1 MSSELERDRRSVNA
15 DGLVALLW
23 RWYHVPV
30 LGILM
35 AFMFWTRTQAY
46 EAYLAHGEPIFA
58 AVDSWYHWRTVL
70 FSVENFPSRI
80 QFEVFTGYPFG
91 NYVGQ
96 FGTLFDLLI
105 AGVALLVGGGSPT
118 EETVFQVALLSVP
131 AMAALCAIPVYL
143 IGRRLGGRIGGLS
156 GVLLLA
162 LFPQTFF
169 FRTTVGQLQ
178 HHVAEVL
185 FMTCA
190 LLAMMVAVT
199 TAEREKP
206 VYEQLVDRDLSGL
219 RTPTLAAVAAGV
231 ALALYIWVWPSGVV
245 LVGIFGAYFL
255 VQLVADYLRRE
266 SPDHVAFVG
275 AVALSVTGALTA
287 LTVETTSVSATNFS
301 YMQPVLA
308 FAVAGGCVVMAGLAR
323 LFDDRG
329 IDRRYYPAAI
339 GAAAVAGL
347 GLLALVLP
355 SLFDTLVSNLFGR
368 VLPIGHSETQV
379 TIAEAQPPSDPGEHF
394 FAEFG
399 LAFFVA
405 LGGLFALLARPLA
418 GYRPKAEHLLV
429 GIWSLFVL
437 SMALTQ
443 LRFSYYLAAT
453 VAVLCAYVVGLVVN
467 WADLSTP
474 ATLRDLE
481 GYQVLVIVTVV
492 LVLLAPLSPMIA
504 GASVVDRGAA
514 AGPAVQSGDALKWE
528 GSTTWLQGN
537 TPEPGTWA
545 GADEEL
551 DYYGDYEIPEDEDF
565 AYPEGTYGVMSWW
578 DYGHLITTQG
588 ERIPHSNPF
597 QQNARSASA
606 FLLADSEERAELIL
620 EAIPTGED
628 VHDVEDAELSRL
640 ADERTDQQR
649 TEEMRYVMIDDEMV
663 SGKFSAITRW
673 SGPDYE
679 QYLEP
684 TDVEFDGESVPVQAL
699 GEPYDETMLSGLYY
713 DDASGMEHYRL
724 VHESPERT
732 QFVSVAALTGEGHW
746 ETLAVN
752 TELTPQLQFELRA
765 LLEDPTLD
773 IEDVRFFDDREA
785 SAVKTYERVEGAEL
799 VGTADASEGE
809 TVLAAVELEAESSE
823 RTFTYVQEATVDA
836 GGEFTMTVP
845 YATDNALGPDDG
857 YTDTD
862 VVATGEYTLLVG
874 DPADPVEVGET
885 AVPEGAIY
893 DGERIEVDLD
903 ELEAGEEVDAGEEG
917 SEAGGESDDEGGD

>member
-1 MSSELERDRRSVNA
+1 MSSEVERDRRSVNA
-15 DGLVALLW
+15 DALVALLW
-23 RWYHVPV
+23 RWYHVPI
-30 LGILM
+30 LGVVM

-46 EAYLAHGEPIFA
+46 EEYLAHGDPMFA

-70 FSVENFPSRI
+70 FSVENFPSRM
-80 QFEVFTGYPFG
+80 QYEVFTGYPFG

-105 AGVALLVGGGSPT
+105 AAVALVVGAGSPT

-143 IGRRLGGRIGGLS
+143 IGKRLGGRIGGLS
-156 GVLLLA
+156 GVVLLA

-185 FMTCA
+185 FMTLA
-190 LLAMMVAVT
+190 LFAMMVAVT

-206 VYEQLVDRDLSGL
+206 VYEQLLDRDVRGL
-219 RTPTLAAVAAGV
+219 KRPLLAAAAAGL

-255 VQLVADYLRRE
+255 VQLVVDYLRGE

-275 AVALSVTGALTA
+275 AVALSVTGMLTA
-287 LTVETTSVSATNFS
+287 LTVETTTVSATNFS

-339 GAAAVAGL
+339 GAAVLAGL

-355 SLFDTLVSNLFGR
+355 SLFDTLLSNLFGR

-379 TIAEAQPPSDPGEHF
+379 TIAEAAPPPDPAEHF

-405 LGGLFALLARPLA
+405 MGGLFALLARPLA
-418 GYRPKAEHLLV
+418 GYRLKAEHLLV
-429 GIWSLFVL
+429 GVWSLFVL
-437 SMALTQ
+437 SMALAQ

-453 VAVLCAYVVGLVVN
+453 VAVLCAYVVGLVVQ
-467 WADLSTP
+467 WAELSTP

-492 LVLLAPLSPMIA
+492 LVLLVPLSPMIA

-514 AGPAVQSGDALKWE
+514 AGPAAQSGDAMKWE

-551 DYYGDYEIPEDEDF
+551 DYYGEYEIPEDEDF
-565 AYPEGTYGVMSWW
+565 DYPEGTYGVLSWW

-597 QQNARSASA
+597 QQNARSSSA

-620 EAIPTGED
+620 EAIPAGED
-628 VHDVEDAELSRL
+628 VHDVEDEELERL

-649 TEEMRYVMIDDEMV
+649 TEEMRYVMIDDEMA
-663 SGKFSAITRW
+663 SGKFSAITQW
-673 SGPDYE
+673 SGPEYE
-679 QYLEP
+679 HYLEP
-684 TDVEFDGESVPVQAL
+684 TELELDDGEEATVQGF
-699 GEPYDETMLSGLYY
+699 GEPYDETMLASLYY
-713 DDASGMEHYRL
+713 DDAAGMEHYRL

-732 QFVSVAALTGEGHW
+732 QFVSVAAQTGEGHW

-752 TELTPQLQFELRA
+752 TEFTPQLQFELRA
-765 LLEDPTLD
+765 MLEDPSLD
-773 IEDVRFFDDREA
+773 IEDIRVFDERES

-799 VGTADASEGE
+799 AGSVDAEEGE
-809 TVLAAVELEAESSE
+809 TVTAAVELEAESSE
-823 RTFTYVQEATVDA
+823 RTFTYVQETTVDA
-836 GGEFTMTVP
+836 DGEFAMTVP
-845 YATDNALGPDDG
+845 YATENALGPDEG

-862 VVATGEYTLLVG
+862 VVATGEYELFVGAPDDPDLVG
-874 DPADPVEVGET
+874 ESE
-885 AVPEGAIY
+885 VPEEAIY
-893 DGERIEVDLD
+893 EGEHVDIDLEEPDDDGTDAEDGD
-903 ELEAGEEVDAGEEG
+903 DDGAGTT
-917 SEAGGESDDEGGD
+917 DDEGGD